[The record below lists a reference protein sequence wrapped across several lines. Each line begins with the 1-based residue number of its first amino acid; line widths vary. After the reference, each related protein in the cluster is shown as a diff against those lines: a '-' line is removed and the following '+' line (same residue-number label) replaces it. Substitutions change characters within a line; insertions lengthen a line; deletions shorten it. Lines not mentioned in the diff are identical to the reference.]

1 MRAFIQAA
9 VERGRTSISVLLL
22 ILVAGALAYQGIPK
36 EANPDVNVPIIYV
49 SLHHDGISPE
59 DSEKM
64 LVRPIEDAVRAIDG
78 VKEVRSNAY
87 QGGGF
92 VLLEFTAGFDID
104 QAMDDVRK
112 EVERAKKDL
121 RL

>member
-1 MRAFIQAA
+1 MIEAA
-9 VERGRTSISVLLL
+9 VKRGRTSISVLLL
-22 ILVAGALAYQGIPK
+22 ILVAGAVAYQGIPK
-36 EANPDVNVPIIYV
+36 EANPDVNIPNVYI

-78 VKEVRSNAY
+78 VKEISSNAF

-92 VLLEFTAGFDID
+92 VLLEFT
-104 QAMDDVRK
+104 
-112 EVERAKKDL
+112 
-121 RL
+121 